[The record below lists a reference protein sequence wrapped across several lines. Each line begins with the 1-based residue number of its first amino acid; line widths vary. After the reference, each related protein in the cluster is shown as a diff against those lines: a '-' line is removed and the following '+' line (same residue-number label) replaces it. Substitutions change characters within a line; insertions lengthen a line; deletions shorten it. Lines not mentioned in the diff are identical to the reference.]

1 MLGVKAN
8 GAPENGSM
16 FRLPDCTEAAAL
28 GGDRPVVLGSTWA
41 AKADYGTFNQRALD
55 HVQ

>member
-1 MLGVKAN
+1 
-8 GAPENGSM
+8 M

-41 AKADYGTFNQRALD
+41 SKADYGTFNQRALD